1 MLNFSTQV
9 FFSGS
14 RLFSNTKGILSS
26 LSEVSVGNFL
36 GLFPV
41 NTGNVMFLLQD
52 FLPELLDVLQYD
64 SRELKE
70 TLGLDIPLYAL
81 LEATDALGL
90 DIGSGVRG
98 P

>member
-14 RLFSNTKGILSS
+14 RLLSKTKGILSS

-41 NTGNVMFLLQD
+41 STGNVMFLLQD
-52 FLPELLDVLQYD
+52 FLPELFAVLQYD
-64 SRELKE
+64 PRELKE
-70 TLGLDIPLYAL
+70 MLGLDKAL
-81 LEATDALGL
+81 HAGRTEGRKKKEVT
-90 DIGSGVRG
+90 
-98 P
+98 